1 MARIRQAD
9 HERASSLVSSGRGGG
24 RPAWRLMGPLLA
36 RLGMVVRQVRCFG
49 AQLSGRALVQ
59 DGGDLPTPSSN
70 PLQPGHKMAT
80 AAHSDVEDA
89 SSEGAVSPCTLV
101 PPSGKKQ
108 NLPLAVVIAENGL

>member
-1 MARIRQAD
+1 
-9 HERASSLVSSGRGGG
+9 
-24 RPAWRLMGPLLA
+24 
-36 RLGMVVRQVRCFG
+36 MVVRQVRCFG
-49 AQLSGRALVQ
+49 AQLSGRALAQ

-70 PLQPGHKMAT
+70 PLQPGHQMAT

-108 NLPLAVVIAENGL
+108 NLPLAVVIAESGFVKQGVDGN